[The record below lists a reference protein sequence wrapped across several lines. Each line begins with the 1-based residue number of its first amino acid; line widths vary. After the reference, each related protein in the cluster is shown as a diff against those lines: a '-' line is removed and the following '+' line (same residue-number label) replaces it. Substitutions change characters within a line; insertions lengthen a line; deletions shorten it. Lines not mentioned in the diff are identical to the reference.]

1 MPSTGEYEADI
12 ADLYTPILG
21 QTPGVDEL
29 LGKMQTRIERE
40 LAFERELVKLRGA
53 LDMTLSQ
60 AAMTQVMAA

>member
-1 MPSTGEYEADI
+1 MV
-12 ADLYTPILG
+12 DLYTPILG